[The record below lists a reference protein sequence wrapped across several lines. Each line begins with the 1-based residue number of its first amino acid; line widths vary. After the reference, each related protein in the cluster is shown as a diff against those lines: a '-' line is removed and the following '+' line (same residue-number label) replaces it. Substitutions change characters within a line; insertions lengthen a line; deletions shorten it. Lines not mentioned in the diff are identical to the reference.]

1 MSASGTNPERRRRE
15 NVVGWGGGGYPPPGN
30 FEEYQFGA
38 FGAAWCH

>member
-15 NVVGWGGGGYPPPGN
+15 NVVGGGGYPPPGN